1 MNNCFLKIY
10 IYQYGTVLK
19 FLNQKIENRKWIY
32 YLRTKYVYMSIL
44 WVILGFILLV
54 VGGEFLVRSSVALSF
69 KFNISKMVI
78 GMTVVSFATSAP
90 ELLVSLQAAMSGSP
104 AIAIN
109 NVVGSNI
116 ANIGLV
122 LGITAMVGSIAVDTS
137 FYKINWPVMMFFSII
152 LYYFLKND
160 NILTALEGGLL
171 FAGLVLFLV
180 YLVKSAK
187 KDTQVEDVD
196 DTLATVSNF
205 KIGLWLLIGA
215 ASLYFGSKLLVEGAT
230 EIAKSVGVSEAVIAV
245 SLIAIGTS
253 VPELAA
259 SIIAAAKQEKA
270 ISLGNLI
277 GSNIFNIAS
286 VLGLTAIVKPIPVTE
301 PQILTSDIF
310 WMLGFSAILI
320 PLIFLPKRMQISRM
334 KGFALVI
341 GYGIFMFLVFTQGKF

>member
-1 MNNCFLKIY
+1 
-10 IYQYGTVLK
+10 
-19 FLNQKIENRKWIY
+19 
-32 YLRTKYVYMSIL
+32 MSLL

-69 KFNISKMVI
+69 KFSISKMII

-90 ELLVSLQAAMSGSP
+90 ELLVSLQAALSGSP

-122 LGITAMVGSIAVDTS
+122 LGITALVGSIAVDKS
-137 FYKINWPVMMFFSII
+137 FYKLNWPVMMVFSIV

-160 NILTALEGGLL
+160 NVLTAIEGGVL
-171 FAGLVLFLV
+171 FAGLIAFLIF
-180 YLVKSAK
+180 LIRSAK
-187 KDTQVEDVD
+187 KDIVIEEVD
-196 DTLATVSNF
+196 DALSTVSNF

-215 ASLYFGSKLLVEGAT
+215 TSLYFGSEWLVLGAK
-230 EIAKSVGVSEAVIAV
+230 EIATAVGVSEAVIGV

-259 SIIAAAKQEKA
+259 SVIAAAKQEKA

-277 GSNIFNIAS
+277 GSNIFNIGS
-286 VLGLTAIVKPIPVTE
+286 VLGLTAMVTPIPVNE
-301 PQILTSDIF
+301 PQILSSDIF
-310 WMLGFSAILI
+310 WMLGFSSVLI
-320 PLIFLPKRMQISRM
+320 PLILLPKRYQISRA
-334 KGFALVI
+334 KGFFLVI
-341 GYGIFMFLVFTQGKF
+341 GYGIFMFLVFTKGKF